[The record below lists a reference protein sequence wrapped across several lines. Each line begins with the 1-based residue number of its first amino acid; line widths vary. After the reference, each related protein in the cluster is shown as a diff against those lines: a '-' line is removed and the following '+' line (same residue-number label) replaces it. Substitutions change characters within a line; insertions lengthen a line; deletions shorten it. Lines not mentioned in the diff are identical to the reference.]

1 MALPIS
7 SPYVFFS
14 GGLASESPIDVRNVA
29 SKALAEYDAM
39 LHVDEP
45 PLALQHPVTRRFC
58 DPQWVGL
65 DDGDEVPLRP
75 YLERLAQGL
84 VEGLEGAGTG
94 WGDQVMNVL
103 PVSGSLACLICS

>member
-1 MALPIS
+1 M
-7 SPYVFFS
+7 
-14 GGLASESPIDVRNVA
+14 ASESPTDVQDIA
-29 SKALAEYDAM
+29 AKALAEYDAM

-58 DPQWVGL
+58 DPQWRGL
-65 DDGDEVPLRP
+65 DDDEVPLRP

-84 VEGLEGAGTG
+84 VEGSEGAGTG
-94 WGDQVMNVL
+94 WGDQVMNVV